1 MGLNTIPPSITNEKF
16 EGTKCEIRS
25 NKSKKR
31 QYNGQKKKGRSTKQ
45 YITQKNIE
53 QYEPA
58 KNAKFKSD
66 VPEEQSVPAPLVAP
80 VVLFSLQAQ

>member
-1 MGLNTIPPSITNEKF
+1 MGLNTTPPSITNEKF

-25 NKSKKR
+25 NKWKKR
-31 QYNGQKKKGRSTKQ
+31 RTKRRSTKQ

-58 KNAKFKSD
+58 KNEKLKSD